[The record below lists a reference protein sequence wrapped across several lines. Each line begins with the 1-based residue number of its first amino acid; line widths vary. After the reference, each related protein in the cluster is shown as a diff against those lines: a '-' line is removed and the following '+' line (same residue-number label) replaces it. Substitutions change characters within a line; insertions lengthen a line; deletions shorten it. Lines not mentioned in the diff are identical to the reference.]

1 MTSNNFFPLANAYRT
16 YGRYIPPGPGVHP
29 TDAPLSNHIIEV
41 PPEADEIEY
50 PVEGAYRMSVP
61 MYESQIAPYPPPPTP
76 SPPPMQPV
84 GVNYPPPPVRENLT
98 NIPPYPEYPEYP
110 EYSDPLGPEI
120 PTEPPIYRFPPPNYP
135 QKPNPT
141 NNVLDYNK
149 LQGTNNPTD
158 LSTQILR
165 DPNYRYVTL
174 QNSSYRPV
182 GIGITTYYTGTVP
195 SIRFILEPGLTRYLG
210 INSQGEAAQYIWT
223 LDPETGNQ
231 VGSPNILSAVSN
243 DFILRDG
250 INGWNVQNFTR
261 PSYRA
266 AF

>member
-16 YGRYIPPGPGVHP
+16 YGRYDPPGPGVDP
-29 TDAPLSNHIIEV
+29 VDAPLANHIVESST
-41 PPEADEIEY
+41 EADEIDY
-50 PVEGAYRMSVP
+50 PVEGAYRMSIP
-61 MYESQIAPYPPPPTP
+61 MYDSQIAPYPPPPTP
-76 SPPPMQPV
+76 SLPPAQPV
-84 GVNYPPPPVRENLT
+84 GVNYPPRPVREHLT
-98 NIPPYPEYPEYP
+98 NIPPEYEY
-110 EYSDPLGPEI
+110 EYDYEYADPPGPET
-120 PTEPPIYRFPPPNYP
+120 PTAPPFYRPPNYQ
-135 QKPNPT
+135 QKSPPP

-149 LQGTNNPTD
+149 LQGTQNPTD

-165 DPNYRYVTL
+165 DPNYRYITL

-195 SIRFILEPGLTRYLG
+195 SVRFILEPGLTRYLG
-210 INSQGEAAQYIWT
+210 INSQGEAAQYVWL

-231 VGSPNILSAVSN
+231 VGSPQILSAASN
-243 DFILRDG
+243 DFVVRDG
-250 INGWNVQNFTR
+250 INGWTVQNFTR

>member
-1 MTSNNFFPLANAYRT
+1 MRILESCLQQSGLTISAARK
-16 YGRYIPPGPGVHP
+16 
-29 TDAPLSNHIIEV
+29 V
-41 PPEADEIEY
+41 PRDMSKLKYSALQQQDEIKQKADEIEY

-61 MYESQIAPYPPPPTP
+61 MYESQIAPYPPPPIP

-84 GVNYPPPPVRENLT
+84 GVNYPPPPPVREHLT
-98 NIPPYPEYPEYP
+98 NIPPYLD
-110 EYSDPLGPEI
+110 YSELSGPEI
-120 PTEPPIYRFPPPNYP
+120 PTESPIYWPHFLNYQ
-135 QKPNPT
+135 QKPNPP

-149 LQGTNNPTD
+149 LQGTKNPTD
-158 LSTQILR
+158 LSIQILR
-165 DPNYRYVTL
+165 DPNYRYITL

-231 VGSPNILSAVSN
+231 VGNPNILSAISN

-250 INGWNVQNFTR
+250 INGGWNVQNFSR